1 MDLLNITS
9 YLSLGVQFLTGVYG
23 IKGLTFEL
31 DKKDKILQSALQLE
45 TGVQLI
51 EFIFYLYLVYNISNN
66 TLPNNITSIRYFDW
80 LITTPTMLI
89 STIIYLKYKEEILL
103 DKSKPLDFF
112 ELLKSEKYNIIKILI
127 GNWLMLLFGY
137 LGEINV
143 IDIKYTTPIGFIF
156 FAYVF
161 KLLYSNYAVKST
173 DGLKLYWPMFIFW
186 SLYGVAAV
194 FDFENK
200 NISYNILD
208 IFAKN
213 FFGLFLYW
221 LIKSKAINLEKH

>member
-23 IKGLTFEL
+23 IKGLTVEL

-80 LITTPTMLI
+80 FITTPTMLV
-89 STIIYLKYKEEILL
+89 STIIYLKYKEEMLL
-103 DKSKPLDFF
+103 DKSKSLDFF

-127 GNWLMLLFGY
+127 GNWMMLLFGY

-161 KLLYSNYAVKST
+161 KLLYSNYAVKSP

-213 FFGLFLYW
+213 FFGIFLYW

>member
-1 MDLLNITS
+1 MDLLNISS
-9 YLSLGVQFLTGVYG
+9 YVSLGVQFLTGVYS
-23 IKGLTFEL
+23 IKGLTYDL
-31 DKKDKILQSALQLE
+31 DKKDQILQSALKLE
-45 TGVQLI
+45 TCVQLI
-51 EFIFYLYLVYNISNN
+51 EFIFYLYLVYNISIN

-80 LITTPTMLI
+80 FITTPTMLI

-103 DKSKPLDFF
+103 GKSLDFF

-194 FDFENK
+194 LDFENK
-200 NISYNILD
+200 NTSYNILD

-213 FFGLFLYW
+213 FFGMFLYW
-221 LIKSKAINLEKH
+221 LIKSKAINLEKN